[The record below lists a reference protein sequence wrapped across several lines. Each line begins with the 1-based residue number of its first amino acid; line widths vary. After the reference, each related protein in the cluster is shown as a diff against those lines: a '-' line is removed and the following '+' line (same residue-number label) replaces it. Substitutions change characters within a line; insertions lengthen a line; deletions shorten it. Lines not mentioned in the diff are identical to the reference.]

1 MAPAWALH
9 GDTSPASQPGLLCPW
24 VHRFSQNLLHCGLSM
39 GVTASFAHPC
49 ASMCGILHSRQV
61 DLCLIHNG
69 SPWDTGAQLSR
80 YCLYHRLQE
89 NLFSNAWNTYWP
101 FFFTGLSVCW
111 AFSLFSLGLL
121 LLLHSFIPLL
131 EYIIPEV
138 LPLSLRSI
146 ALASAYLRAIWHF
159 LHQTQ
164 GKLLTEANLCSA
176 LTTKPQINPITD
188 AKS

>member
-9 GDTSPASQPGLLCPW
+9 RDTSPASQPGLLCPW

-49 ASMCGILHSRQV
+49 APMCGILHSRQV

-69 SPWDTGAQLSR
+69 SPWDTGAQLSH

-121 LLLHSFIPLL
+121 LLLQFYPPSWIHYPRGAATVSEEHSLG
-131 EYIIPEV
+131 
-138 LPLSLRSI
+138 LSLSQSHLALPPSDTGKASHWGQPLQRSH
-146 ALASAYLRAIWHF
+146 Y
-159 LHQTQ
+159 QTP
-164 GKLLTEANLCSA
+164 N
-176 LTTKPQINPITD
+176 KPHYRRQ
-188 AKS
+188 